1 MKTPLLERLPV
12 ALLGTAFVVLWC
24 TGYPAAKIALAHSGP
39 FTVLDLRFGG
49 AALIYVLL
57 ALASRAP
64 WPRGRAALHSAG
76 VGALQL
82 ALQFGALYYAVA
94 AGVNVGMVALVIGT
108 MPIVTALLGLALGE
122 PVRRL
127 QWLGFALGFAGVA
140 MAVAEGIGPAH
151 GGAGA
156 GAYLAVAIGLL
167 AISIGTLYQK
177 RLGSGVDL
185 RSALAVQHLVA
196 AALLLPLAAL
206 EGWRVDV
213 SPALLGSLGWMITI
227 NSLAAF
233 ALFFVLIKRGAVNE
247 VATLFFLMPP
257 VTALLDYLVLGDPLS
272 VLKLAGI
279 AVAAAGVYLA
289 TRPGSAA
296 AAGGRLSAPPPAA
309 RRSCPAPCGQRS
321 A

>member
-1 MKTPLLERLPV
+1 M
-12 ALLGTAFVVLWC
+12 C
-24 TGYPAAKIALAHSGP
+24 SSDLAG
-39 FTVLDLRFGG
+39 
-49 AALIYVLL
+49 
-57 ALASRAP
+57 RAP

-94 AGVNVGMVALVIGT
+94 AGVNVGMVALIIGT
-108 MPIVTALLGLALGE
+108 MPIVTALLGLALLGE

-151 GGAGA
+151 GAGA

-167 AISIGTLYQK
+167 AISAGTLYQK
-177 RLGSGVDL
+177 RLGSSVDL
-185 RSALAVQHLVA
+185 RSGLAVQHLVA
-196 AALLLPLAAL
+196 SALLLPLALL
-206 EGWRVDV
+206 EGWRIDA
-213 SPALLGSLGWMITI
+213 SPALLGSLGWMIAV

-257 VTALLDYLVLGDPLS
+257 VTAVLDYVVLGDPLS
-272 VLKLAGI
+272 ALKLAGI
-279 AVAAAGVYLA
+279 AVAAVGVDLAARPAGTALA
-289 TRPGSAA
+289 SR
-296 AAGGRLSAPPPAA
+296 RLSAPRPAA
-309 RRSCPAPCGQRS
+309 LHSCPAPCGQRS